1 MMNSVHSLP
10 TNLPTDFIDEINSV
24 DKNDT
29 SSFFLLCFNFFSHC
43 NFLGIYRWNFSVGK
57 IPLKFTDG
65 NIPSVFLFVF
75 INFLGVKEHET
86 PPYSSNTTDV
96 NIFSTNQ
103 HIDDHNA
110 NGDVMI

>member
-1 MMNSVHSLP
+1 
-10 TNLPTDFIDEINSV
+10 
-24 DKNDT
+24 
-29 SSFFLLCFNFFSHC
+29 
-43 NFLGIYRWNFSVGK
+43 
-57 IPLKFTDG
+57 
-65 NIPSVFLFVF
+65 
-75 INFLGVKEHET
+75 VKEHET